1 MTVTPQDISFSQ
13 FCVAV
18 MRETR
23 MVDETG
29 GLTPVQ
35 AQIAQYIENGPKR
48 RVISAFRGCGKST
61 LASMLVLFK
70 LYQNPDEKVLI
81 ISASMSR
88 SEAMSAWILKT
99 IVDIPWLRHMQPDSH
114 DGRYSRIAFDVG
126 SCKYIEQSPSVRA
139 AGITGQITGSR
150 ASFILVDDCET
161 PQTCLTQV
169 QREKLRNSLNELESI
184 LKPTPEA
191 DIVYLGT
198 PHSSTDSI
206 YFALKRDLGYSART
220 WPARVPETA
229 TPYNGCL
236 ASWIEDRI
244 GVASGRPTDTRFSE
258 DELLQRELSMSPM
271 QWKLQFMLDPT
282 LSDIERYPL
291 RVGDAMVLSIDQHV
305 PEVVVYD
312 KAKDLALDDLPCC
325 GLAHDPRFYRPR
337 TIEGQIPATDVPTVM
352 ALDPSGGGADEFAYS
367 VVKAYAGNYYLVDS
381 GGKLGGV
388 NDQWWR
394 ELASIAK
401 KHKVNEILVESN
413 FGGLEV
419 YKQVLSPYLVKAGAE
434 CRIEPIRS
442 NQRKELRI
450 IDTLAPLLQ
459 THRIVIDR
467 RVVER
472 DAEILKSADEKSAAY
487 SLFWQMTRLTHDR
500 GSLIHDDRL
509 DSWAMALAWFQE
521 QAAQDQ
527 MQQQAARHGE
537 WLEAMLGDEIETA
550 LLSVDRLALGMTV
563 EQARA
568 ASGGASWI

>member
-1 MTVTPQDISFSQ
+1 MSQVSFPQ
-13 FCVAV
+13 FCTAV

-23 MVDETG
+23 MVEEDG

-35 AQIAQYIENGPKR
+35 AQICEYIEKGPKR

-61 LASMLVLFK
+61 LASMLVLYK
-70 LYQNPDEKVLI
+70 LYNNPDEKILI

-88 SEAMSAWILKT
+88 SEAMSAWVLKT

-206 YFALKRDLGYSART
+206 YFALKRDLGYNARS
-220 WPARVPETA
+220 WPARVPA
-229 TPYNGCL
+229 DITPYNGCL
-236 ASWIEDRI
+236 SPLIEQRVGKDD
-244 GVASGRPTDTRFSE
+244 GRPTDTRFSD

-271 QWKLQFMLDPT
+271 QWRLQFLLDPT
-282 LSDIERYPL
+282 LSDVERFPL
-291 RVGDAMVLSIDQHV
+291 RCQDLMVVTVDQHL
-305 PEVVVYD
+305 PETLLFE
-312 KAKDLALDDLPCC
+312 KAKDLALDDLPCV
-325 GLAHDPRFYRPR
+325 GMAHDPRFYRPR
-337 TIEGQIPATDVPTVM
+337 AITGSIPSTEVPTVM
-352 ALDPSGGGADEFAYS
+352 ALDPSGGGSDEFAWA
-367 VVKAYAGNYYLVDS
+367 VVKAYAGNYYLLDS

-388 NDQWWR
+388 DDKFWQK
-394 ELASIAK
+394 LASIAK
-401 KHKVNEILVESN
+401 QHGVNEILVESN
-413 FGGLEV
+413 FGGLEI
-419 YKQVLSPYLVKAGAE
+419 YKQVLAPYLRAAGHP

-450 IDTLAPLLQ
+450 IDTIAPLLQ
-459 THRIVIDR
+459 THRLAVDR
-467 RVVER
+467 RVVEK
-472 DAEILKSADEKSAAY
+472 DAEMLKTADEKSASY
-487 SLFWQMTRLTHDR
+487 SLFFQMTRLTHDR
-500 GSLIHDDRL
+500 GSLLHDDRL
-509 DSWAMALAWFQE
+509 DAWSMALAWFQE
-521 QAAQDQ
+521 QAAQN
-527 MQQQAARHGE
+527 QQEQKEVRDTAL
-537 WLEAMLGDEIETA
+537 LEAMFADDMGHVVMSL
-550 LLSVDRLALGMTV
+550 DRMALGMTL
-563 EQARA
+563 EQARVA
-568 ASGGASWI
+568 DTNGAGWI